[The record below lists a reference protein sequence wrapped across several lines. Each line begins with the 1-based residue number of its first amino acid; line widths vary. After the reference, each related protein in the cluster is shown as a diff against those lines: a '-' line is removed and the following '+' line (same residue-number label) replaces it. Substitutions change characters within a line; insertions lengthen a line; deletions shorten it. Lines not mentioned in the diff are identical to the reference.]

1 MFDQFK
7 NIINRFFGKGMD
19 ASTKKFAFSSSMGN
33 AGVQLISLALVFG
46 AQIVIARVG
55 GEEAYGTYSQ
65 VFNWIAVLFIMATFG
80 SDTLLVKQIPI
91 YESQGNKG
99 MVKSVYVWTNMMVF
113 LVSMAI
119 IIVFALLVNFG
130 NIPGLSNNAY
140 YFNISLPGIV
150 FGAFMVNQQA
160 FIRGIKKVVIG
171 QTAEKLAKPVGLIL
185 AILFFW
191 YLGKQNE
198 VESYV
203 WANVFAFGLAWAYA
217 LFFVFK
223 NRERMQSSKPLRF
236 DWNDWL
242 GRSFHLTLGGLLFM
256 LSIRLDVL
264 AVGSLMDNTETGYYN
279 VALKYADMSV
289 IPYMIISHSIAPLY
303 SKFKEEGKSDELQ
316 SLFRNATRA
325 IFTMTLFIFFF
336 FVIGGKFILGFF
348 GENYVNGYIPLLI
361 LGFGK
366 LVSSF
371 IGPIGVL
378 MVMLGL
384 EKYNNLGLLLQIIL
398 MSISLY
404 ILIPMYGLIGAATST
419 CLGFVM
425 YQIILAIIVKKK
437 MGINPTIFG

>member
-1 MFDQFK
+1 MLNQFK

-19 ASTKKFAFSSSMGN
+19 ASTKRFAFSGSMGN

-65 VFNWIAVLFIMATFG
+65 VFNWIAVLFIIATFG

-91 YESQGNKG
+91 YESQGDKG
-99 MVKSVYVWTNMMVF
+99 MVKSVYVWTNMMV
-113 LVSMAI
+113 
-119 IIVFALLVNFG
+119 LLVAMTVVLVFGLVVNYG
-130 NIPGLSNNAY
+130 NIPGLSNNAH

-150 FGAFMVNQQA
+150 LGAFMVNQQA

-185 AILFFW
+185 AILYFW
-191 YLGKQNE
+191 YLGKESE
-198 VESYV
+198 VASYV
-203 WANVFAFGLAWAYA
+203 WANVFAFGFAWTYA

-223 NRERMQSSKPLRF
+223 NRERMQSSQSLRF
-236 DWNDWL
+236 DWKDWT

-264 AVGSLMDNTETGYYN
+264 AVGSLMDNARTGYYN

-289 IPYMIISHSIAPLY
+289 IPYIIISHSIAPLY
-303 SKFKEEGKSDELQ
+303 SKFKEERKMDELQ
-316 SLFRNATRA
+316 SLFRSATRA
-325 IFTMTLFIFFF
+325 IFIMTLGIFVF

-361 LGFGK
+361 LAFGK

-371 IGPIGVL
+371 IGPIGIL

-384 EKYNNLGLLLQIIL
+384 EKYNNFGLLLQIIL
-398 MSISLY
+398 MSIGLY
-404 ILIPMYGLIGAATST
+404 VLIPMYGLVGAAIST
-419 CLGFVM
+419 CLGLVL
-425 YQIILAIIVKKK
+425 YQIILAIIIKKK